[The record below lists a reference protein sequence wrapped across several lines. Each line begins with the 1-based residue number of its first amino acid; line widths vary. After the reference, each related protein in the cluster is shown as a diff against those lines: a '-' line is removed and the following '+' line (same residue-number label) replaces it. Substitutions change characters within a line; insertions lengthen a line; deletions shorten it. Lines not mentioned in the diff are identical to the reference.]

1 MEPQA
6 NKKASYIM
14 LISSMLIVGTIGIFR
29 RYIPLSSA
37 LLAFFRGVIG
47 GTVLCI
53 FAAVGKRGHWQSIER
68 KKLLLLVVSG
78 AFLGINWILL
88 FEAYNYTTIAKATL
102 CYYLQPT
109 IVLLLSPLLFNERLT
124 AKKMICAASALA
136 GMILVSGA
144 AGGGP
149 SQLHEIR
156 GIVFGLGAACFY
168 SAVVILNK
176 KMGHV
181 PLYEKTI
188 VQLFSAAV
196 ILIPYLLAVGD
207 PGSIVFDADMIILLL
222 IVGVIYT
229 GVVYGLYFGSM
240 DGLRAQTISM
250 LSYLD
255 PMVAMAVSAFVLRE
269 PLSTG
274 GIMGAVMILGSALV
288 SEYEPGPK
296 E

>member
-68 KKLLLLVVSG
+68 KKLLFLVVSG

-250 LSYLD
+250 LSYLE

>member
-1 MEPQA
+1 
-6 NKKASYIM
+6 M
-14 LISSMLIVGTIGIFR
+14 LISSMLIVGTIGSFR

-68 KKLLLLVVSG
+68 KKLLFLVVSG

>member
-1 MEPQA
+1 
-6 NKKASYIM
+6 M

-68 KKLLLLVVSG
+68 KKLLFLVVSG

-207 PGSIVFDADMIILLL
+207 PGSVVFDADMIILLL

-240 DGLRAQTISM
+240 DGLKAQTISM

>member
-14 LISSMLIVGTIGIFR
+14 LISSMLIVGTIGSFR

-68 KKLLLLVVSG
+68 KKLLFLVVSG

>member
-1 MEPQA
+1 
-6 NKKASYIM
+6 M

-68 KKLLLLVVSG
+68 KKLLFLVVSG

-250 LSYLD
+250 LSYLE

>member
-68 KKLLLLVVSG
+68 KKLLFLVVSG

-196 ILIPYLLAVGD
+196 ILIPYLLAVED

>member
-1 MEPQA
+1 
-6 NKKASYIM
+6 M

-68 KKLLLLVVSG
+68 KKLLFLVVSG

-196 ILIPYLLAVGD
+196 ILIPYLLAVED